1 MRAMKAG
8 VKVAEG
14 PGNFEV
20 KQVPVPSLGDGD
32 VLIQIKTTG
41 VCGTDVLIYDWAY
54 RGRSPVRPPLVLGH
68 EGAGVVAELGKNVKG
83 LKVGDKVGTE
93 AIVGCGSCYYCR
105 QGRFNHCPQWDHIG
119 VTFNGTFAEYLKV
132 PASIIHRLP
141 ENVSL
146 EEGSLLEPL
155 SIAVNAIDHIKIS
168 LGDNVA
174 IVGPG
179 TLGLLLVQAV
189 RCSGASKLVV
199 LGLAEDKFRLEK
211 TKELGADLTLFVDQ
225 GDPVKE
231 VLEMTHGMGL
241 DGVIEAG
248 GTTESF
254 NLAFKLVRAGG
265 QIAVLG
271 YGSRGEV
278 APITLA
284 RQEICMCGV
293 TASIPKNYEQA
304 LRWLETK
311 KVTPE
316 AIISHRLGL
325 DEAEKGIHLMRDK
338 AASKVCL
345 IP

>member
-8 VKVAEG
+8 IKVAEG

-20 KQVPVPSLGDGD
+20 KEMPVPSLGDGD
-32 VLIQIKTTG
+32 VLVQIKATG
-41 VCGTDVLIYDWAY
+41 VCGTDVLIYEWAY

-68 EGAGVVAELGKNVKG
+68 EGAGVIAEVGKNVKG
-83 LKVGDKVGTE
+83 LEVGDRVATE

-119 VTFNGTFAEYLKV
+119 VTFNGTFAEYVKV

-146 EEGSLLEPL
+146 EEGALIEPL
-155 SIAVNAIDHIKIS
+155 SIAVNALDHAKVS

-174 IVGPG
+174 ILGPG

-189 RCSGASKLVV
+189 RSSGASKIVA
-199 LGLAEDKFRLEK
+199 LGLAEDQFRLEK
-211 TKELGADLTLFVDQ
+211 AKELGADVTLSVNQ
-225 GDPVKE
+225 GDPIKE
-231 VLEMTHGMGL
+231 VLDMTQGIGA
-241 DGVIEAG
+241 DVVIEAG
-248 GTTESF
+248 GTSESF
-254 NLAFKLVRAGG
+254 NLAVKLVRGGG

-271 YGSRGEV
+271 YGGKGEV

-304 LRWLETK
+304 LRWLGSK

-316 AIISHRLGL
+316 SIISHRLSLG
-325 DEAEKGIHLMRDK
+325 EAEKGIHLMRDK
-338 AASKVCL
+338 KASKVCL